1 MKTYIKFLFFTFSKS
16 FFYVVLTMFSLVF
29 IINLLS
35 EIDFFKEIN
44 VSTWFVLYLALINSP
59 SIIFEMFPFIFLIS
73 TQLFFL
79 KLFKDNEFQIFK
91 YSGLKNTKI
100 LSVAAICTLAI
111 SLVLV
116 SLFYSFSSKFK
127 NIYLEIKSN
136 YSNDSKYLAVIT
148 KNGLWIKDKIDQ
160 KNLIINAN
168 QIEDFFLIN
177 ALITEFDDDYRVIR
191 SIKSKKININ
201 NNNWIIYNPTIIEK
215 NINRSENILELQTNF
230 DYKKI
235 QTLFSNLSSLS
246 FFRLI
251 ELKNNYKLLNFS
263 TTEIDVHLQKI
274 ISFPFYLVMMTILS
288 GIIMLMTTNMKSFT
302 LKIGIGFMLAV
313 IIYYFN
319 NFFNVLGTTQ
329 KISYISS
336 VWIPLIVLSLINS
349 YILVDINEK

>member
-79 KLFKDNEFQIFK
+79 KLFKNNEFQIFK

-100 LSVAAICTLAI
+100 LSVAAICTLVI
-111 SLVLV
+111 SFVLV
-116 SLFYSFSSKFK
+116 SLFYNFSSKFK

-336 VWIPLIVLSLINS
+336 VWIPLIVLGLINS

>member
-79 KLFKDNEFQIFK
+79 KLFKNNEFQIFK

-100 LSVAAICTLAI
+100 LSVAAIYTLVI
-111 SLVLV
+111 SFVLV
-116 SLFYSFSSKFK
+116 SLFYNFSSKFK

-336 VWIPLIVLSLINS
+336 VWIPLIVLGLINS